1 MKQRDWMARLRP
13 LIGVVVLVG
22 AWYLIHASRA
32 VDPLLLPSPV
42 ETFSAFWN
50 GLTHGTLGA
59 DFWKTIVRTLTS
71 FALALV
77 IAVPLGIVL
86 GSLQKL
92 YESIEFAIEFFRS
105 TPASAMFP
113 LFLVIFGVGETTK
126 IAVATFG
133 AALTI
138 LFNVA
143 YGVMGARKQRQLAAK
158 VMGAPRYRVLTDVTL
173 LESMPQVF
181 VGMRSGVSLALVI
194 VIVAEMFIGSTDGL
208 GQRVMNAQM
217 IFDMPEMYAAIFAA
231 GVLGYAMNL
240 VFILAERRFVHWGG
254 K

>member
-1 MKQRDWMARLRP
+1 MNSELWMARLRP
-13 LIGVVVLVG
+13 LIGIAVVILG
-22 AWYLIHASRA
+22 WAILHASRA
-32 VDPLLLPSPV
+32 VDPVLLPSPG
-42 ETFSAFWN
+42 EAFEAFWK
-50 GLTHGTLGA
+50 GLAQGTLWP
-59 DFWKTIVRTLTS
+59 DFWKTIVRTLSS
-71 FALALV
+71 FAIALLV
-77 IAVPLGIVL
+77 AVPLGIVL
-86 GSLQKL
+86 GASRKL
-92 YESIEFAIEFFRS
+92 YESIEFAIDFFRS

-113 LFLVIFGVGETTK
+113 LFLVIFGVGEKTK
-126 IAVATFG
+126 IAVAAFG
-133 AALTI
+133 AALVI

-143 YGVMGARKQRQLAAK
+143 YGVMGVRKQRQLAAR
-158 VMGAPRYRVLTDVTL
+158 VMGAPRWRVLTDVTL
-173 LESMPQVF
+173 LEAMPQVF

-231 GVLGYAMNL
+231 GLLGYAMNL

>member
-50 GLTHGTLGA
+50 GLTQGTLGA

-86 GSLQKL
+86 GSLQK
-92 YESIEFAIEFFRS
+92 
-105 TPASAMFP
+105 
-113 LFLVIFGVGETTK
+113 
-126 IAVATFG
+126 
-133 AALTI
+133 
-138 LFNVA
+138 
-143 YGVMGARKQRQLAAK
+143 
-158 VMGAPRYRVLTDVTL
+158 
-173 LESMPQVF
+173 
-181 VGMRSGVSLALVI
+181 
-194 VIVAEMFIGSTDGL
+194 
-208 GQRVMNAQM
+208 
-217 IFDMPEMYAAIFAA
+217 
-231 GVLGYAMNL
+231 
-240 VFILAERRFVHWGG
+240 
-254 K
+254 